1 MGLLGVFT
9 ILLPA
14 FLPTRTT
21 RGALDPEKAA
31 GSDDDVGRP
40 RSATL
45 QQPAQEHL
53 ARGAG
58 ARGISGADTPRRP
71 LHRVY
76 QKFAHPL
83 SRPIRSG
90 AASED
95 LTVSGVSLYT
105 RIKSYVWPTDDD
117 SNDVDKLAP
126 NYRWTPILS
135 GIVIPFSILLEIPGL
150 TEDWYIRTQNHQT
163 VEKRKNPVILEVG
176 MVISIICA
184 LIANVSLVLRFLEKR
199 VKTVTLLCIV
209 SLTVH
214 DIINII
220 TVTIFGVE
228 HRFDD
233 GFTYGEAFW
242 MTLCS
247 TIASTISN
255 ISLIVDLVRTPDFAR
270 RGSGLTRKQRSL
282 MIVVIVL
289 LVYIAFGAL
298 INSILL
304 HLTFING
311 LYFSVVSIETIGF
324 GDIVPKSTGARVWT
338 CVYILFGVIN
348 IGVVIAM
355 CRETILEGLEVGY
368 RRRMRDMRQ
377 RRREARRFRRWEARW
392 QRAVEFRLRE
402 AGLPVWV
409 SDKEEQE
416 DGMVVRTRRHLIP
429 DVARRM
435 PFMKRLGLTIK
446 RSATLTSIESRVT
459 GHHRMHLNVNALTN
473 AQLEEAALE
482 AGVPLDM
489 FLDLGER
496 AKQRRSH
503 QHGTGSPPK
512 SADDHGGIAPALS
525 RAHAAHAFRDNI
537 VSGWP
542 SHPQTPTHAQV
553 GRMAAMV
560 TKFAVAIA
568 GRHAHAPGLLP
579 DVVDEER
586 GHAEDNGATGPEGGE
601 PPSRE
606 AGNTASSSDGQVD
619 AAPEADVAERRPSF
633 TDVKNHPATKWLK
646 DFSRGA
652 SQRSAWTYENVVS
665 DMEAEEKKAYYVKL
679 AIAWIL
685 FFMFWTVG
693 SGIFSATEGW
703 PYGSAMYFCFLAFV
717 TTGYGD
723 FAPVTPAG
731 RSIFVVWALFGVGTL
746 TIVVSVLQEASSSR
760 YKSALHSRVFDKAV
774 KKYRKRQLQEPKQRP
789 RPVLG
794 QQQGHQRPSADAET
808 SHNAQ
813 EDSTSDH
820 TALGTRNPS
829 DTGNPRPTAER
840 YKESQEIAQRAL
852 EALPGEIVRGARL
865 FQEYMQYFVSGSAE
879 GSNPLEDGDGED
891 ANGVPKVPPDMKK
904 LLDELAE
911 MEHINERVKIEILE
925 DEDARKTLFMLS
937 LERSLKKMVTSAEK
951 ALSALAD
958 RDALASIAAA
968 QRSPVTQTPSG
979 GEAHADSPGEGD
991 SGQSTA
997 LPRMQSE
1004 PTRPVHL
1011 HHRRVQHAASP
1022 KRDRRG
1028 IEELSSSDF
1037 EDTSSATSSM
1047 TPGPS

>member
-1 MGLLGVFT
+1 MGLLGAFT
-9 ILLPA
+9 ILLPV
-14 FLPTRTT
+14 FLPKRATRVS
-21 RGALDPEKAA
+21 LDPEKAA
-31 GSDDDVGRP
+31 GSDDGVERRG
-40 RSATL
+40 STTL
-45 QQPAQEHL
+45 RQPAQEHP
-53 ARGAG
+53 ARNAG
-58 ARGISGADTPRRP
+58 ARGIPGTDTPCRP

-76 QKFAHPL
+76 QKFTHPL
-83 SRPIRSG
+83 SRPVRSG
-90 AASED
+90 AASD
-95 LTVSGVSLYT
+95 DVTISGASLYP
-105 RIKSYVWPTDDD
+105 RLKSYVWPTDDN

-150 TEDWYIRTQNHQT
+150 TEDWYIRTENHQT

-199 VKTVTLLCIV
+199 VQTVTLLCIV

-214 DIINII
+214 DLINII
-220 TVTIFGVE
+220 TVTVFGVE

-377 RRREARRFRRWEARW
+377 RRRDARRFRRWEVRW

-409 SDKEEQE
+409 SDKEQE
-416 DGMVVRTRRHLIP
+416 DDGVSVHAHYLIP
-429 DVARRM
+429 NVTRRM
-435 PFMKRLGLTIK
+435 PFLERVGLTIK
-446 RSATLTSIESRVT
+446 RSATLNSVESRLT
-459 GHHRMHLNVNALTN
+459 GHHGMHLNVNALTN

-496 AKQRRSH
+496 ANERRSH
-503 QHGTGSPPK
+503 QNGNEGPLK
-512 SADDHGGIAPALS
+512 SAEDHGGIAPALA
-525 RAHAAHAFRDNI
+525 RTHAAHAFRDNI

-560 TKFAVAIA
+560 TKFAVAVA
-568 GRHAHAPGLLP
+568 GRHAHAPGMLP

-586 GHAEDNGATGPEGGE
+586 GHAVNDGEHITPTEGEAPE
-601 PPSRE
+601 RE
-606 AGNTASSSDGQVD
+606 AGNTTPTSNHEVEDTSQGD
-619 AAPEADVAERRPSF
+619 APERRPSF
-633 TDVKNHPATKWLK
+633 KDVQNHPAAKWLK

-652 SQRSAWTYENVVS
+652 SQRSAWTYESLVS

-679 AIAWIL
+679 AIAWVL

-693 SGIFSATEGW
+693 SGVFSATEGW

-774 KKYRKRQLQEPKQRP
+774 KKYRKRQLQETKQRP
-789 RPVLG
+789 RPVVG
-794 QQQGHQRPSADAET
+794 QQQQQRSGAGAQT
-808 SHNAQ
+808 SDKTR
-813 EDSTSDH
+813 EDSRPDH
-820 TALGTRNPS
+820 PASGSRNPS
-829 DTGNPRPTAER
+829 DVADTRQTAER

-865 FQEYMQYFVSGSAE
+865 FQEYMQFFVSGSAE
-879 GSNPLEDGDGED
+879 GTNPLEDGDGED

-968 QRSPVTQTPSG
+968 QRSPVEEPHG
-979 GEAHADSPGEGD
+979 GRDAHADSSGEGEY
-991 SGQSTA
+991 GQSSA
-997 LPRMQSE
+997 LPRAQSE
-1004 PTRPVHL
+1004 PTRPL
-1011 HHRRVQHAASP
+1011 HHRRVRHAPSP

-1037 EDTSSATSSM
+1037 EDTSSTTSSM
-1047 TPGPS
+1047 TAGPS